1 MGVKEQGGQGRDIW
15 AEPGMPKSGQLGKD
29 PQVCAREKEEQV
41 QKALRRK
48 QDFVIKEQLEY
59 SWK

>member
-1 MGVKEQGGQGRDIW
+1 
-15 AEPGMPKSGQLGKD
+15 MPKSGQLGKD
-29 PQVCAREKEEQV
+29 PQVCTREKEEQV

>member
-1 MGVKEQGGQGRDIW
+1 
-15 AEPGMPKSGQLGKD
+15 MPKSGQLGKD